1 MVDQTHALSFGA
13 AATAYDRYRP
23 SYPEPAVA
31 WAIDRPSPARVV
43 DLGAGTGILTR
54 EVLALGHHAVPVEP
68 DPEMRAQ
75 LAAATP
81 GVVALAGTAEQ
92 VPLPD
97 GSVDAIVAGQAYHW
111 FDHPVAHAEGARLL
125 RPGGTYAALFN
136 ERDESESWVA
146 ALTALT
152 VELLGG
158 RGIRED
164 GAWMADLDE
173 AFEPVE
179 RVEFRHQVTHS
190 PETLVGM
197 ITTRS
202 HYITATEQRQREVDA
217 AIRELA
223 ASHPDLA
230 GRETFPL
237 PYRTLVFRARRR

>member
-1 MVDQTHALSFGA
+1 MVDQTHALSFGV

-23 SYPEPAVA
+23 SYPEPAIA
-31 WAIDRPSPARVV
+31 WAIDRPAPARVV

-54 EVLALGHHAVPVEP
+54 VVLALGHQAVPVEP
-68 DPEMRAQ
+68 DPGMRDQ
-75 LAAATP
+75 LAVATP

-125 RPGGTYAALFN
+125 RPGGTYAAVFN
-136 ERDESESWVA
+136 ERDESVPWVA

-158 RGIRED
+158 RGVRED
-164 GAWMADLDE
+164 GARMDDHDDR
-173 AFEPVE
+173 FEPVE
-179 RVEFRHQVTHS
+179 RVEFRHHVTHT
-190 PETLVGM
+190 PETLVGV

-223 ASHPDLA
+223 ANHPDLA
-230 GRETFPL
+230 GRETFAL